1 MLSISVNAG
10 LPNIIGALGAAYGG
24 LYADDSITN
33 NAFVNTGRDKY
44 AYATHES
51 GKFNRYVSMD
61 ASRSSSIYGNSGTV
75 TPESLTILVIL
86 KY

>member
-1 MLSISVNAG
+1 M
-10 LPNIIGALGAAYGG
+10 PNIIGALGAAYGG
-24 LYADDSITN
+24 ILADDTTN

-51 GKFNRYVSMD
+51 GKFNRYVDMN
-61 ASRSSSIYGNSGTV
+61 ASRSNPIYNNSDTV
-75 TPESLTILVIL
+75 TPESLTTLVIL